1 MRHLLAAAFA
11 VTALAA
17 APASAGPDPIQKVY
31 ELTGLDECMD
41 CVPPFCN
48 VAQCETTDNLL
59 HEVWELIG

>member
-1 MRHLLAAAFA
+1 MRRILAAAVA
-11 VTALAA
+11 GIALVAG
-17 APASAGPDPIQKVY
+17 PASAGPDPVEKVY

-59 HEVWELIG
+59 HDVWELIR